1 MPRWPVLQPCHL
13 RQSTSHTFSTSQ
25 PQSVYGSEGRRLARS
40 KVWIHTRSM
49 EMECPYHL
57 LHPSPHILGYVFV
70 MITLT
75 EKCSDDGVLQFRTY
89 SWSNPTITLLG
100 VLAVC
105 HSRSTVLGI
114 FMRRNQTCFEHHLT
128 CKDTPGN
135 NGACAATNAY

>member
-25 PQSVYGSEGRRLARS
+25 PQSVYRSEGRRSARS
-40 KVWIHTRSM
+40 KLLIHTRSM

-57 LHPSPHILGYVFV
+57 LHPPAHILAYVFV
-70 MITLT
+70 MITSAQ
-75 EKCSDDGVLQFRTY
+75 KRSSDGVLQFRTC
-89 SWSNPTITLLG
+89 SWKYLTMNLLS

-135 NGACAATNAY
+135 SGACAATNAY